1 MTIVEA
7 LTLLPTIHVR
17 GCCLMLYNRN
27 FYSFPIYDSHLSY
40 LSCDCYLSFDN
51 FEDTSKFRRKKIFT
65 SNLKGSRFI
74 HFMFLTLREIK
85 FFVER
90 QLIGRRASDLENN
103 RILARQYRWNL
114 WEIIKSIITRGN
126 FYNKF
131 PRSIIRIDGAKPS
144 HLWYDKLIWIIWLRT
159 AFLILY

>member
-1 MTIVEA
+1 MLATQLWSAVSSPSMCFTFDMHDHCRSFNA
-7 LTLLPTIHVR
+7 ASNNTRSWLLSNVIQQEFLFFSYIR
-17 GCCLMLYNRN
+17 
-27 FYSFPIYDSHLSY
+27 FSLSY

-90 QLIGRRASDLENN
+90 QFRSEDELLIQKIIESSHANID
-103 RILARQYRWNL
+103 
-114 WEIIKSIITRGN
+114 EIYGK
-126 FYNKF
+126 
-131 PRSIIRIDGAKPS
+131 
-144 HLWYDKLIWIIWLRT
+144 
-159 AFLILY
+159 